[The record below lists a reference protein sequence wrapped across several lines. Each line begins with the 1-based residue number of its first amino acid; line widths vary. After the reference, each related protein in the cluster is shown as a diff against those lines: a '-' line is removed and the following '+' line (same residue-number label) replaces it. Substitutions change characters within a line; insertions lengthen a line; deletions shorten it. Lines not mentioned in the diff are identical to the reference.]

1 MIAGRTQAGGHV
13 IDAFDQM
20 DRTERVFV
28 RVACMFE
35 HHQGGRGG
43 SILQD
48 QHGII
53 GACPRSHD
61 FKLNMGGVRENGR
74 NRWI

>member
-1 MIAGRTQAGGHV
+1 MIAGRTQASGHV

-35 HHQGGRGG
+35 RHQGG
-43 SILQD
+43 
-48 QHGII
+48 
-53 GACPRSHD
+53 
-61 FKLNMGGVRENGR
+61 
-74 NRWI
+74 